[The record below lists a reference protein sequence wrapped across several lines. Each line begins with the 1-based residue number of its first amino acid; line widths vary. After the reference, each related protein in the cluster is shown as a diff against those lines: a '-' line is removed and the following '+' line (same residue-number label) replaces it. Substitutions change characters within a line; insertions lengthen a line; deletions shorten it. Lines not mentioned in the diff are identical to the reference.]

1 MFNWTNGQLRK
12 GNPGVYLNLFFLNS
26 TLKLKPCWLFHNC
39 NWIIFCKLKSYL
51 TVKYIVL
58 CVNTTWWRKIKNEPI
73 LYLVAK
79 RKIISHF
86 PLSYLQSTL
95 GSNVSETI
103 QQQQEN
109 IVYTHEFSLY
119 FFVQFTERKKLSL
132 DCVIVNSL
140 KSLQSF

>member
-1 MFNWTNGQLRK
+1 M
-12 GNPGVYLNLFFLNS
+12 
-26 TLKLKPCWLFHNC
+26 KLKPCWLFHNC

-86 PLSYLQSTL
+86 PLSYLQLKHSRVKCIRNNSTTA
-95 GSNVSETI
+95 GKHC
-103 QQQQEN
+103 
-109 IVYTHEFSLY
+109 VYTWI
-119 FFVQFTERKKLSL
+119 FFVFLHSIYRKKKIISGLCHCEFFKITSIIL
-132 DCVIVNSL
+132 AIYMLYIVWKFSTSPL
-140 KSLQSF
+140 VLFIFW